1 MKLNSV
7 RTGVNLSITS
17 TNREPLQLELPFP
30 YQINP
35 NGTKTITLRRR
46 LAIVEQIEKLRANI
60 EQQAREMERLRYIL
74 RSHV

>member
-1 MKLNSV
+1 MNESSLPPG
-7 RTGVNLSITS
+7 T
-17 TNREPLQLELPFP
+17 QLELPFP
-30 YQINP
+30 FQITP
-35 NGTKTITLRRR
+35 TGTKQITLRRR

>member
-1 MKLNSV
+1 MRSV
-7 RTGVNLSITS
+7 T
-17 TNREPLQLELPFP
+17 EPVQLELPFP
-30 YQINP
+30 YSINP

>member
-1 MKLNSV
+1 M
-7 RTGVNLSITS
+7 T
-17 TNREPLQLELPFP
+17 QLELPFP
-30 YQINP
+30 FSINP
-35 NGTKTITLRRR
+35 TGTKQITLRRR